1 MTFGVSASLITPMLC
16 ERLTTLSRL
25 AARAYIAEPKLAGQW
40 APLYIHQ
47 HFPSETCRV
56 QMPV

>member
-1 MTFGVSASLITPMLC
+1 MLC